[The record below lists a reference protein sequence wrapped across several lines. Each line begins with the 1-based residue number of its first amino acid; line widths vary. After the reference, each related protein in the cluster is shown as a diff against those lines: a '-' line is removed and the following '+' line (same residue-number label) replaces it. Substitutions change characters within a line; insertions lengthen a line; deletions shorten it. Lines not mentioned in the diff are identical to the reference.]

1 MKIEIKAKSNKIS
14 LIAAIIF
21 LIIGVL
27 MLANPNQVIAIISY
41 ICGIIAIIYGIY
53 ACIKNYY
60 NTKANSNNPSTELV
74 IGIVSIIIGI
84 LFLLLAN
91 VIAVAIQYVF
101 GAWILFSGIN
111 RLINGLQIDKSDNNF
126 IVQIVISSLLILAGL
141 YTILKS
147 NLALQ
152 FIGIIMI
159 IYAVLE
165 IVAYVSNKKDD
176 PADAVVT
183 ITPNDNEAKTEDI
196 KEAKVIED
204 TKANKKNKKST
215 KK

>member
-1 MKIEIKAKSNKIS
+1 MLFMKIEIKAKSNKIS

-101 GAWILFSGIN
+101 GAWILFS
-111 RLINGLQIDKSDNNF
+111 LINGLQIDKSDNNF